1 MPEEKKKDSFTFS
14 DKIKSGKQTSSK
26 SFANRISSKIGSDGK
41 PRQTLFERTKRDAPF
56 FIAALVALLLLPF
69 LYKYSGQVTEEPSM
83 ITPGYE
89 DAMVNP
95 DRSGFDFTG
104 DPDGQIAQ
112 LAGRDSLDLIVG
124 FGKKGEEE
132 EGTDESL
139 GDIYRSGL
147 ADTSSAYSR
156 NATEEEVN
164 NTNIYKYRK
173 DAAPQTR
180 AAFRRAA
187 TKINSL
193 RRDGLT
199 GRSGGK
205 GITPWGGSM
214 KTAASKVRGPGMRNS
229 TKPVSLQPLQAA
241 GKPSRVAFGQGAAA
255 EARRSKD
262 AMSKSS
268 AMQALMDAQ
277 MRPVE
282 PGRIGGLSS
291 GDYGGP
297 GGGLGS
303 LARNFTYNGKE
314 PWWWDMMKR
323 RAQMEWEAKFNYR
336 WGWIN
341 WATGLVQ
348 NWLAGLLNCLAVGD
362 SGGDIDNFL
371 GSGGGSGSNKVMCCG
386 KEKDSIGA
394 VIKQQTGLDFSKE
407 GCKNYQ
413 TLVGKDACPDGWVD
427 KRSGGERINGWQ
439 ARKKCLGGKVKGT
452 SLEGSL
458 SENSQCRNLVNKH
471 YRVTPQGAA
480 RNWHTYIYIVAR
492 NYAPEALYK
501 GGNLKGQG
509 AQLLCT
515 KSSDDLRIGSKHV
528 SGAGLTSLP
537 TAFDGT
543 SSTVS
548 KRFKKDDRTVKKNA
562 KGSFDYQRSAK
573 GEKENSGSI
582 ENSRVEKD
590 TEWDIDPDMYAVDQ
604 EGLLDA
610 CVVYMQVGDELSWEN
625 FRGSMLE
632 TLQNIAE
639 RNGVAEPETAAHNA
653 FNQLDLMYVTAF
665 SSKQK
670 IAYGSNLVRDL
681 PMEYWRFRDAYII
694 HRGTAASGLKNND
707 DMKIGDTATPGSKT
721 FKNRLNV
728 DKRKYRDEDKYV
740 ESDDK
745 CWFDPRVSIAC
756 ADETGELGQ
765 AEVTFKQN
773 YKGKKD
779 PSVTQDSKEESIRVD
794 VTYVPAE
801 GAGGKTQTVSKFTTP
816 KTNQR
821 LYTFKAFGPQ
831 EESYGSLRWTLYR
844 GSQVADTAECDFHK
858 KGSVT
863 PELKPEECKDG
874 DEITIGGAGEDGICQ
889 LTLKCKKGPD
899 GKMFYDKTKPEKN
912 MKDPDC
918 QKNNEEITTYI
929 CECEEGKSQ
938 RFPYKEDCEIEVI
951 CKDKGWDIH
960 TVGSGCNSEPSE
972 TVPVKAGYYLHTD
985 IKMIPTQADPFYL
998 KTRPDQDVPVKQ
1010 KENARWGSCKL
1021 TVDNAKLIQLD
1032 QQTLDYVNRAKTKFE
1047 KKYEGKATLLYDEK
1061 EGADLTVSQLIDVIN
1076 MDPDD
1081 GTVPANAVCVLG
1093 KTISANAPD
1102 PAVYGNGKE
1111 FEDEMAESDFG
1122 NVLGTFL
1129 AFIGPESAFYPGKY
1143 TKSNKTQKPVWD
1155 ERFKCNLQTYADNA
1169 GVLHFKWPECK
1180 NDRKNLRDTDP
1191 SCHYCWG
1198 GYFVGKGSA
1207 KNITEYENQL
1217 KTSGV
1222 WVQGGHYPL
1231 EGLKPQGVTFN
1242 LATESFNTI
1251 RDRYEAKYKY
1261 LYTSSLECK
1270 YPRTQTL
1277 TQADVMK
1284 YITTLCEKGQYIKP
1298 EAPYYSVLEAEGKVD
1313 SSGSAEKARGQSAQ
1327 RSRS

>member
-205 GITPWGGSM
+205 GISPWGGSM

-297 GGGLGS
+297 GGGLGN

-323 RAQMEWEAKFNYR
+323 RSQMEWEAKFNYK

-348 NWLAGLLNCLAVGD
+348 NWLAGLFNCLAVGD

-439 ARKKCLGGKVKGT
+439 ARKKCLGGKIKGAGAGLAAEV
-452 SLEGSL
+452 SDCQ
-458 SENSQCRNLVNKH
+458 NMVNEH
-471 YRVTPQGAA
+471 YRVNPEGAA
-480 RNWHTYIYIVAR
+480 RKWNKYVYVVAR
-492 NYAPEALYK
+492 NYLPENMKLPGSPVGY
-501 GGNLKGQG
+501 
-509 AQLLCT
+509 LC
-515 KSSDDLRIGSKHV
+515 SPDS
-528 SGAGLTSLP
+528 
-537 TAFDGT
+537 
-543 SSTVS
+543 
-548 KRFKKDDRTVKKNA
+548 DRTRVNA
-562 KGSFDYQRSAK
+562 SHNVGGGAVNYSGLGDANETRS
-573 GEKENSGSI
+573 EKYSHTSEYKEHHMSPSVH
-582 ENSRVEKD
+582 EL
-590 TEWDIDPDMYAVDQ
+590 DQ
-604 EGLLDA
+604 ESEADA
-610 CVVYMQVGDELSWEN
+610 CVIYLANSDTLEPKAFHSAVLDMLRQRLGDNEEAVKAYQSLEFMFVEAFISKDKLGFRSNQV
-625 FRGSMLE
+625 
-632 TLQNIAE
+632 
-639 RNGVAEPETAAHNA
+639 
-653 FNQLDLMYVTAF
+653 
-665 SSKQK
+665 
-670 IAYGSNLVRDL
+670 DL
-681 PMEYWRFRDAYII
+681 PMTYDRFYNAYIR
-694 HRGTAASGLKNND
+694 HKGTEAAAGAYTAGVYENNKYFTEHEDKTKREDKAAKQAKRSEKDAAKNEGKGKD
-707 DMKIGDTATPGSKT
+707 KK
-721 FKNRLNV
+721 RLDV
-728 DKRKYRDEDKYV
+728 DKRKYRTEGEDYV
-740 ESDDK
+740 MGQK
-745 CWFDPRVSIAC
+745 CYFDSHVRIMC
-756 ADETGELGQ
+756 GNQQGQ
-765 AEVTFKQN
+765 AIVKLKQK
-773 YKGKKD
+773 YMGKKD
-779 PSVTQDSKEESIRVD
+779 PSFSKDKDNISVK
-794 VTYVPAE
+794 VLANLNGE
-801 GAGGKTQTVSKFTTP
+801 GGEGGSKRHEMSVNPSDGNDNT
-816 KTNQR
+816 R
-821 LYTFKAFGPQ
+821 LYFYNPAGTKKDSWGYF
-831 EESYGSLRWTLYR
+831 LWTVYR
-844 GSQVADTAECDFHK
+844 NGRAVGTAECEYDSRGSNVITVTRECDEGSTQIVGNPEADGVCSSKVTCNRQENGLLAWDFVHA
-858 KGSVT
+858 VAN
-863 PELKPEECKDG
+863 KD
-874 DEITIGGAGEDGICQ
+874 DKDCSKEKDKEVVEVEKIIEKEKIITEDCD
-889 LTLKCKKGPD
+889 CAD
-899 GKMFYDKTKPEKN
+899 FKPEKR
-912 MKDPDC
+912 KLSD
-918 QKNNEEITTYI
+918 
-929 CECEEGKSQ
+929 
-938 RFPYKEDCEIEVI
+938 DCEVEIFCRGKNDWQVRFIGQCGDKENDEVVTLP
-951 CKDKGWDIH
+951 KK
-960 TVGSGCNSEPSE
+960 TF
-972 TVPVKAGYYLHTD
+972 YLHSDVKT
-985 IKMIPTQADPFYL
+985 IPHRTNPYELDF
-998 KTRPDQDVPVKQ
+998 RPDQ
-1010 KENARWGSCKL
+1010 ENLNKTQQQDKLEWGQSCKL
-1021 TVDNAKLIQLD
+1021 TNTSLLLVRQPNAEVIAYMEAAKEKFEKDNKNAKLLLPEPEQFSIAHVID
-1032 QQTLDYVNRAKTKFE
+1032 AINIDP
-1047 KKYEGKATLLYDEK
+1047 GKGK
-1061 EGADLTVSQLIDVIN
+1061 
-1076 MDPDD
+1076 
-1081 GTVPANAVCVLG
+1081 VPANVVCLLG
-1093 KTISANAPD
+1093 RTIGRASPD
-1102 PAVYGNGKE
+1102 PTAHPSHSYPANDVPFDNV
-1111 FEDEMAESDFG
+1111 FG
-1122 NVLGTFL
+1122 AFL
-1129 AFIGPESAFYPGKY
+1129 AFIDYDMVYFPYQKYVRIDKDGNSSREGK
-1143 TKSNKTQKPVWD
+1143 D
-1155 ERFKCNLQTYADNA
+1155 IRFPCGSIY
-1169 GVLHFKWPECK
+1169 H
-1180 NDRKNLRDTDP
+1180 
-1191 SCHYCWG
+1191 WG
-1198 GYFVGKGSA
+1198 SYVHG
-1207 KNITEYENQL
+1207 
-1217 KTSGV
+1217 
-1222 WVQGGHYPL
+1222 
-1231 EGLKPQGVTFN
+1231 GVTKVYDDQIN
-1242 LATESFNTI
+1242 NGPWAGLPLRELKRNKIVRERTEATDDVSRMRFVNEY
-1251 RDRYEAKYKY
+1251 RDLFSDEDCGYNSTDTVSR
-1261 LYTSSLECK
+1261 TNVLE
-1270 YPRTQTL
+1270 
-1277 TQADVMK
+1277 
-1284 YITTLCEKGQYIKP
+1284 YISRLCQEGNYIKP
-1298 EAPYYSVLEAEGKVD
+1298 HSEYAKCDDGSKVPQRTEEQKKK
-1313 SSGSAEKARGQSAQ
+1313 SAIPNVNTPTNASTRN
-1327 RSRS
+1327 

>member
-371 GSGGGSGSNKVMCCG
+371 GSGGGSGNTKETCCG
-386 KEKDSIGA
+386 VQAKDVDKDLMAKAGSLKGICDN
-394 VIKQQTGLDFSKE
+394 KSYKTQLLKD
-407 GCKNYQ
+407 
-413 TLVGKDACPDGWVD
+413 VGKEECVGGYKAA
-427 KRSGGERINGWQ
+427 SGSGERINGLQQRW
-439 ARKKCLGGKVKGT
+439 KCLGGVVQGDGLFEKSECRDLPNKSYIVEPKG
-452 SLEGSL
+452 
-458 SENSQCRNLVNKH
+458 QAKK
-471 YRVTPQGAA
+471 
-480 RNWHTYIYIVAR
+480 WHTYVYIVAR
-492 NYAPEALYK
+492 NYVPEVLFK
-501 GGNLKGQG
+501 DENGKPVGTLKGSR
-509 AQLLCT
+509 AFLCQ
-515 KSSDDLRIGSKHV
+515 DDTDPTYINSKKNV
-528 SGAGLTSLP
+528 GLSLTVTP
-537 TAFDGT
+537 DRFDGT
-543 SSTVS
+543 KESVADQFTKGKTSYT
-548 KRFKKDDRTVKKNA
+548 KNE
-562 KGSFDYQRSAK
+562 KGSRTTSREDTAGGRK
-573 GEKENSGSI
+573 GKMGYDEDGNPITANPGTIGS
-582 ENSRVEKD
+582 SRNDKN
-590 TEWDIDPDMYAVDQ
+590 TKLPIMPDMYEIDP
-604 EGLLDA
+604 ESYHHA
-610 CVVYMQVGDELSWEN
+610 CVVYITESN
-625 FRGSMLE
+625 MLVWSQFQGIMIDQ
-632 TLQNIAE
+632 LKQIAE
-639 RNGVAEPETAAHNA
+639 KQGVTGDLDVAARKA
-653 FNQLDLMYVTAF
+653 FDQLDLMFV
-665 SSKQK
+665 SSLSMKQK
-670 IAYGSNLVRDL
+670 LGRGINARGGEFMGMLYD
-681 PMEYWRFRDAYII
+681 RFYNAYIL
-694 HRGTAASGLKNND
+694 HKGAATSEKYKG
-707 DMKIGDTATPGSKT
+707 
-721 FKNRLNV
+721 RLNV
-728 DKRKYRDEDKYV
+728 DKLKYRDEDKV
-740 ESDDK
+740 IIGPD
-745 CWFDPRVSIAC
+745 CPFDPRVSIAC

-765 AEVTFKQN
+765 AKVTFKQN
-773 YKGKKD
+773 YKGKND
-779 PSVTQDSKEESIRVD
+779 PRVTQDSKEESIRVD
-794 VTYVPAE
+794 VKYISEE

-816 KTNQR
+816 ETNQR

-858 KGSVT
+858 KGSVSPKLT
-863 PELKPEECKDG
+863 PRECEEG
-874 DEITIGGAGEDGICQ
+874 DEITIGSAGEDGVCQ
-889 LTLKCKKGPD
+889 LTLKCNKGPD

-918 QKNNEEITTYI
+918 QKE
-929 CECEEGKSQ
+929 
-938 RFPYKEDCEIEVI
+938 KEYVEIEKIKEVI
-951 CKDKGWDIH
+951 KKETIYVNSCKDFQPVRLSVKDNCEAE
-960 TVGSGCNSEPSE
+960 VYCENDVFKVRFEGSGCNPEIQKKE
-972 TVPVKAGYYLHTD
+972 EPVKIGFSLHSD
-985 IKMIPTQADPFYL
+985 IKKIPLSTNPYDLA
-998 KTRPDQDVPVKQ
+998 TRPDLDNSTKPQPNPQWGACKITEDTAPLVHQPDADTMAYVKKA
-1010 KENARWGSCKL
+1010 KEN
-1021 TVDNAKLIQLD
+1021 
-1032 QQTLDYVNRAKTKFE
+1032 FE
-1047 KKYEGKATLLYDEK
+1047 KANIGYTLLYDEQK
-1061 EGADLTVSQLIDVIN
+1061 GNDLTVANLIDVVN
-1076 MDPDD
+1076 MDPYR
-1081 GTVPANAVCVLG
+1081 GKVPANVVCILG
-1093 KTISANAPD
+1093 KTFGTYSAD
-1102 PAVYGNGKE
+1102 PQAEKNWTPGKKTTY
-1111 FEDEMAESDFG
+1111 DNVFG
-1122 NVLGTFL
+1122 SFL
-1129 AFIGPESAFYPGKY
+1129 AYINYDLAFYP
-1143 TKSNKTQKPVWD
+1143 TNKTTLPDGTQEQPD
-1155 ERFKCNLQTYADNA
+1155 PRFLSGT
-1169 GVLHFKWPECK
+1169 KW
-1180 NDRKNLRDTDP
+1180 
-1191 SCHYCWG
+1191 YWG
-1198 GYFVGKGSA
+1198 GYIDKGNREQYEQQIDNSAYWSGLPLSGLTKTRLPARAGHLSSTNDTANRQKVYDMYGSLFDTDKTCDYGGKS
-1207 KNITEYENQL
+1207 ISRE
-1217 KTSGV
+1217 
-1222 WVQGGHYPL
+1222 
-1231 EGLKPQGVTFN
+1231 
-1242 LATESFNTI
+1242 
-1251 RDRYEAKYKY
+1251 
-1261 LYTSSLECK
+1261 
-1270 YPRTQTL
+1270 
-1277 TQADVMK
+1277 DVLK
-1284 YITTLCEKGQYIKP
+1284 YINSLCAYGTRQKP
-1298 EAPYYSVLEAEGKVD
+1298 EATWTTRG
-1313 SSGSAEKARGQSAQ
+1313 SGSSYSRQPSAKSNIGNPPAR
-1327 RSRS
+1327 